1 MTDTLKWHWKMEY
14 CRVRK
19 LSPGETWAWNMAER
33 AYNEEIHRNLIS
45 QNSKTIIYT
54 SCNS

>member
-1 MTDTLKWHWKMEY
+1 MEY